1 MIEYNHKK
9 NPNEYICYDINFAS
23 AELMSNIIT
32 SMCDVFLDVVKKQNR
47 ILEYTAENPKNTT
60 EKLYV
65 NSTLIKTS
73 WTSLINHINSSDD
86 SISLKDISAN
96 GYVFTGRYKNFDGD
110 NKNLYLLA
118 QKNPVISFKKRLPIF
133 STRNNTIAE
142 TTEPL
147 VQFGKCFDILIVD
160 DILYSIN
167 NNFESIFNM
176 EYSHRIVCK
185 KHLQEL
191 EIANIVDNIDAYKI
205 FATSGQNPKKFITYN
220 PEIVKKLKKQ
230 KYKDILKK
238 CIHIPVNPTTG
249 KFDLRDPTNAKNFTL
264 AICGKIKNNMLDDD
278 LCEVPSS
285 SPISFT

>member
-185 KHLQEL
+185 
-191 EIANIVDNIDAYKI
+191 NI
-205 FATSGQNPKKFITYN
+205 F
-220 PEIVKKLKKQ
+220 
-230 KYKDILKK
+230 
-238 CIHIPVNPTTG
+238 
-249 KFDLRDPTNAKNFTL
+249 KN
-264 AICGKIKNNMLDDD
+264 
-278 LCEVPSS
+278 
-285 SPISFT
+285 